1 MDNQKHRKP
10 TTLKLKRMLHC
21 KSNVSP
27 LPPIDKGLG
36 HTIDK
41 ASLISPPLLQH
52 STNVHSVTSPLR
64 SLFET
69 DRHPTSKTRPNELY
83 QPLSPPSYTST
94 HQKTRQSH
102 SSSKTN
108 NGQAILAPCATK
120 KSHSST
126 TMSSP
131 KVATGTTTPHGRR
144 SSSLHYNSRPLWN
157 QPGASPSAPPP
168 PLPSMALKKTHTDGS
183 IAPSNKN
190 ATNSTGE
197 STTTFIKKGSSKGRR
212 RHSCSSTTQE
222 HQRQQ
227 RSHMLQEAK
236 KTPFNAVTPSCSV
249 LFSKAS
255 PAANAALAASS
266 SSSPFSVPPQ
276 QQQQSHR
283 RQCPPPI
290 LSLEKSR
297 STPLRSSTKVKTY
310 NVSPTTTTIPPTPQR
325 STSSSISSP
334 NKRRSQRHDT
344 TTLRTER
351 VSERKRRQQELE
363 DLISGRRGSTLKLS
377 LTPKHTLLN

>member
-10 TTLKLKRMLHC
+10 TTSKLKRILHC

-27 LPPIDKGLG
+27 LPPIDKDLG

-52 STNVHSVTSPLR
+52 STNIHSLASPSR
-64 SLFET
+64 SSFEI
-69 DRHPTSKTRPNELY
+69 DHRPTAKTRRNDLCH
-83 QPLSPPSYTST
+83 PLSPPSYAST
-94 HQKTRQSH
+94 QQKTRQPH
-102 SSSKTN
+102 SSSKAN
-108 NGQAILAPCATK
+108 NSQAISASCATK
-120 KSHSST
+120 KSHSTT

-131 KVATGTTTPHGRR
+131 KVVTGTTTPHGRR

-157 QPGASPSAPPP
+157 QTSATTSAPPP

-183 IAPSNKN
+183 IVPSNSN
-190 ATNSTGE
+190 ATKTMGKSTSALTKKSNS
-197 STTTFIKKGSSKGRR
+197 KDKR

-222 HQRQQ
+222 HQRHQ

-236 KTPFNAVTPSCSV
+236 KAPFNAVTPSCSI

-266 SSSPFSVPPQ
+266 SPSPFSISPQ
-276 QQQQSHR
+276 QQQQTSR

-310 NVSPTTTTIPPTPQR
+310 NVSPTTTKQPTPQR
-325 STSSSISSP
+325 STSSSSP
-334 NKRRSQRHDT
+334 NKRRSQRPDT

-351 VSERKRRQQELE
+351 DLERKRRQQELE